1 MAAGP
6 VVRQRAF
13 AVSSRSAPVRRL
25 AQALT
30 VESERDDANAVAP
43 EATGARAATAMPT
56 ERAREIG
63 MPEG

>member
-1 MAAGP
+1 MHG
-6 VVRQRAF
+6 AF

-30 VESERDDANAVAP
+30 LGSEEREDANAVAP
-43 EATGARAATAMPT
+43 EATRARAATAMPS
-56 ERAREIG
+56 ERARVIG